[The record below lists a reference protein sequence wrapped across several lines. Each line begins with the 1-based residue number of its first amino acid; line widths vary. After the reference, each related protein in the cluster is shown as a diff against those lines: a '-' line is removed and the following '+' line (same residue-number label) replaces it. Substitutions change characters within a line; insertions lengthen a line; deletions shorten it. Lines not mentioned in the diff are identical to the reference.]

1 MKDVIS
7 TIKLTEKKIA
17 KERDKLEH
25 SLQLQQKEHS
35 ERIANVKIQCDRDV
49 NEQYLLLLEK
59 KRNELS
65 DFESANKKMI
75 ESTFEIME
83 VNFNKKKNRAITLLL
98 EEAENLYGNF

>member
-25 SLQLQQKEHS
+25 SLQLQQKELS

-49 NEQYLLLLEK
+49 N
-59 KRNELS
+59 
-65 DFESANKKMI
+65 
-75 ESTFEIME
+75 
-83 VNFNKKKNRAITLLL
+83 
-98 EEAENLYGNF
+98 